1 MESHVILCA
10 RSTAGRVD
18 QVPIRNLAR
27 LPFGR
32 WLLGIA
38 SRGVSTT
45 VFWRL
50 ATGSREVPDPN
61 GGFVRERRIH
71 QTRWYNMFDG
81 FSQLQT
87 SKSGYSSIPS
97 MEVSS
102 LGKSI
107 MFEYKRILTT
117 IQHYSPLLTIINHY

>member
-1 MESHVILCA
+1 MESHVTLCA

-38 SRGVSTT
+38 SRGVST

-50 ATGSREVPDPN
+50 ATGSREVPDPKW
-61 GGFVRERRIH
+61 R
-71 QTRWYNMFDG
+71 
-81 FSQLQT
+81 FSSRTENL
-87 SKSGYSSIPS
+87 S
-97 MEVSS
+97 
-102 LGKSI
+102 
-107 MFEYKRILTT
+107 
-117 IQHYSPLLTIINHY
+117 N